1 MYTRGALPLLNEKL
15 LSIAREVG
23 FRRGEQLLR
32 QGEPARG
39 AFVIRSGEVEAQV
52 ALPGGGTLIVAELSA
67 GDMFGEMALIDRG
80 VCMASVVA
88 KSDAAGWFVDRDDF
102 RSLLAGRDPAA
113 LAIQKEVTRVLSHKL
128 SAANARLRQHRAAED
143 RPAVAVIEHARSAAT
158 FAWRAFLPILPFFDG
173 FEADEIEQLVTGC
186 AVFELP
192 RGASLFRAEQ
202 SADAAFLVIR
212 GAAEIVLPRGTAER
226 RITVAGPGELVG
238 YLAVLERR
246 PHWASARIRESACL
260 MEFGAPLLLRHYE
273 GTSRT
278 SVSLQRTILR
288 SLLQALARTNAQ
300 LTRLISHARLGAA
313 RIEAEE
319 LEKTLHGQ
327 IVLSEN

>member
-1 MYTRGALPLLNEKL
+1 MHLFDEKL
-15 LSIAREVG
+15 LSIGREVG
-23 FRRGEQLLR
+23 FRRGERLLR

-52 ALPGGGTLIVAELSA
+52 ALPGGGTLIVAELAA
-67 GDMFGEMALIDRG
+67 GDMVGEMALMERG

-88 KSDAAGWFVDRDDF
+88 KSELAGWFIDRDDF
-102 RSLLAGRDPAA
+102 RAMLAGRDSAA
-113 LAIQKEVTRVLSHKL
+113 LAIQKALTRVLAQKL
-128 SAANARLRQHRAAED
+128 RAANARLREHRAAED
-143 RPAVAVIEHARSAAT
+143 RPAVPVIEHGRSPAS
-158 FAWRAFLPILPFFDG
+158 FDWRSFLPILPFFEG
-173 FEADEIEQLVTGC
+173 FDAGEIEELTAGC

-192 RGASLFRAEQ
+192 RGASLFRAEDP
-202 SADAAFLVIR
+202 AAAAFLVVR
-212 GAAEIVLPRGTAER
+212 GAAEVVASTGATER
-226 RITVAGPGELVG
+226 RITIAGPGELVG

-260 MEFGAPLLLRHYE
+260 MEFSAPQLLRHYE
-273 GTSRT
+273 GASRT
-278 SVSLQRTILR
+278 SVSLQRAIHR

-300 LTRLISHARLGAA
+300 LTRLISHARLNAA

-327 IVLSEN
+327 IVLSDN